1 MSLNYI
7 NNNMLKG
14 GSNDIAYT
22 VLGTISLLTAI
33 IIGLISSKDFLK
45 KSVQETIEVKR
56 KPIRLTMNEEKKIFS
71 EFTTMKKDDE
81 SIIPIRQEES
91 PRRNNSENEEKS
103 PRDEQKEQKDQKG
116 EPPKEPKTTELRHND
131 MLLMSILNKVDTSMP
146 TIPEKKS
153 NVNISSSNNSN
164 ILFAL
169 LLK

>member
-7 NNNMLKG
+7 NMLKG

-22 VLGTISLLTAI
+22 ILGTISLIIAV
-33 IIGLISSKDFLK
+33 IIGLIGSKDFLK
-45 KSVQETIEVKR
+45 KSVQESIEVKR
-56 KPIRLTMNEEKKIFS
+56 KPIRLTMNEEKIFS
-71 EFTTMKKDDE
+71 KFTTMKNDDE
-81 SIIPIRQEES
+81 SIIPKRQEETQ
-91 PRRNNSENEEKS
+91 EDQQEEPS
-103 PRDEQKEQKDQKG
+103 QP
-116 EPPKEPKTTELRHND
+116 EPPKESPKDQQAKPPEEPKTTKLRHND